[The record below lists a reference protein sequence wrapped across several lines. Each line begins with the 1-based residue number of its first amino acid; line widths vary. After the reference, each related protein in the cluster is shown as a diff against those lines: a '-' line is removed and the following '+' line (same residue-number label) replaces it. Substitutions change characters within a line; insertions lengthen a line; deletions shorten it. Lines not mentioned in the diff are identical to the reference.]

1 MRRTQLIKHTILNVI
16 ALSLFGCAGLEK
28 HVQTPTVQ
36 YAGSHIKRAS
46 LYDATIDFLIHVDNP
61 NPIGLPVHGLSY
73 TLDINQKKLLSGSAQ
88 QGTRIPANS
97 GVDLS
102 LPIVIRYEDF
112 LEGLQQLVH
121 QDAFAYTIKGELDLG
136 VVKLPYNA
144 SGSIGLPKLPQIQLK
159 AINVKRFALDG
170 IETSMQFG
178 INNANDFAL
187 IANSLSYQLKL
198 NNLATVSG
206 NNTEAINIPPKSDGT
221 VEIASKFSLLE
232 LSKVLNT
239 LKQGNNINAELTGEL
254 DIPIAENQS
263 KSIPFSWSGETAIF
277 R

>member
-1 MRRTQLIKHTILNVI
+1 
-16 ALSLFGCAGLEK
+16 
-28 HVQTPTVQ
+28 
-36 YAGSHIKRAS
+36 
-46 LYDATIDFLIHVDNP
+46 
-61 NPIGLPVHGLSY
+61 
-73 TLDINQKKLLSGSAQ
+73 
-88 QGTRIPANS
+88 
-97 GVDLS
+97 
-102 LPIVIRYEDF
+102 
-112 LEGLQQLVH
+112 
-121 QDAFAYTIKGELDLG
+121 
-136 VVKLPYNA
+136 
-144 SGSIGLPKLPQIQLK
+144 
-159 AINVKRFALDG
+159 
-170 IETSMQFG
+170 MQFG